1 MYRNSS
7 VFIHQFYERPE
18 GRAFLVVVTDCPTD
32 CRYFVNAG
40 QKETS
45 DGRAR
50 FGLED
55 SQKRCSP
62 TLTPTVRESTKYLLG
77 QRSLGETVSCGTAFI
92 FVPGV
97 LAAAGH
103 VLYREKGDSSSF
115 RERMQV
121 MRDPKI
127 NINQRM

>member
-40 QKETS
+40 QK
-45 DGRAR
+45 GP
-50 FGLED
+50 
-55 SQKRCSP
+55 P
-62 TLTPTVRESTKYLLG
+62 TGSALRLGILPEKMFTNAHSTVRESTHFLLG
-77 QRSLGETVSCGTAFI
+77 RSTGETVSCGTAFI

-97 LAAAGH
+97 LAAAAH
-103 VLYREKGDSSSF
+103 VLYKEKGDSSSF
-115 RERMQV
+115 QERMQV